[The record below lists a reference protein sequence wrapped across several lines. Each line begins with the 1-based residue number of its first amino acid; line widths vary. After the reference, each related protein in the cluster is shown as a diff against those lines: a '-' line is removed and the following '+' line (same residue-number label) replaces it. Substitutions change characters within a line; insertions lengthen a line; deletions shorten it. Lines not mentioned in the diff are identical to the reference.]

1 MGQYQS
7 TPTTTQN
14 SGMKKIPHFY
24 VGYSTMQGWRK
35 TMEDAHVISQLD
47 EDKAILGVYDGHQ
60 GCQVSQFCA
69 NTIASTITSSSHYPL
84 SYEDALTDAYLTI
97 DKTMR
102 TPEGSKLLAEIA
114 KTEDYDNQMLVNGY
128 CDITKD
134 IGSTALTCVI
144 DENLISVANVG
155 DSRAVLVRGDEI
167 IQLTTDHKPNVRS
180 EAERIQRCGGV
191 IRNNRVNGNLSLT
204 RALGDTQFKKGTD
217 VEKYIISPVPEITN
231 VDLDG
236 TEDIIVLGCDG
247 IWDVMSNE
255 EVIKEVKDRLE
266 NGMKLNM
273 ICEELLMKCLSDNPY
288 EHPGSDNMTLIIAI
302 VDKPEHKWRRCF
314 PGGDQIS

>member
-1 MGQYQS
+1 
-7 TPTTTQN
+7 
-14 SGMKKIPHFY
+14 
-24 VGYSTMQGWRK
+24 
-35 TMEDAHVISQLD
+35 MEDAHIITSLD
-47 EDKAILGVYDGHQ
+47 DDKAILGVYDGHQ
-60 GCQVSQFCA
+60 GCQVSTFCSMR
-69 NTIASTITSSSHYPL
+69 IPSTVTSSTSYPS
-84 SYEDALTDAYLTI
+84 SYEDALTDAYVTI
-97 DKTMR
+97 DALMR
-102 TPEGSKLLAEIA
+102 TPEGSKMLAEIC
-114 KTEDYDNQMLVNGY
+114 KTENYDNQIIVNGY

-134 IGSTALTCVI
+134 IGSTALTCI
-144 DENLISVANVG
+144 MDDNILTIANVG

-167 IQLTTDHKPNVRS
+167 IQLTTDHKPNVKS
-180 EAERIQRCGGV
+180 EVERIQRCGGV

-204 RALGDTQFKKGTD
+204 RALGDSQFKKGND

-236 TEDIIVLGCDG
+236 TEEIIVIGCDG

-255 EVIKEVKDRLE
+255 EVIKEVKDGLE
-266 NGMKLNM
+266 NGTKLNV

-302 VDKPEHKWRRCF
+302 IDKPEHKWRRCF